1 MLQSS
6 LRFGDTIP
14 NLPRETSRQ
23 PLSNGMMPSSK
34 SKKPLIRTFILSNQP
49 FSQYL
54 QFLPEIGTD
63 SVSLSESSGKDMVVA
78 KEGEFYEARRGS
90 SSAVEEKRKIFFC
103 WVFLECLF
111 TVTVEAVKAK

>member
-1 MLQSS
+1 MS
-6 LRFGDTIP
+6 L
-14 NLPRETSRQ
+14 SQ
-23 PLSNGMMPSSK
+23 LSFSGLCRNPS
-34 SKKPLIRTFILSNQP
+34 Q
-49 FSQYL
+49 
-54 QFLPEIGTD
+54 EIGTD

-90 SSAVEEKRKIFFC
+90 SSAMEEKRKIFFWFRPPGK